1 MDLCLFQ
8 QNATVVKG
16 ASIHSFVLDA
26 GGIIQLALHVSPKS
40 VQAGDAIQIYSACI
54 VTSL

>member
-1 MDLCLFQ
+1 MRKWRTLTDLCLFQ

-26 GGIIQLALHVSPKS
+26 WGIIQLALHVSPKS
-40 VQAGDAIQIYSACI
+40 VQAGDTIQI
-54 VTSL
+54 